1 MDLFNAILSIMFFTL
16 TTIGSNEVGSESRSL
31 NDDYSNISKG
41 RITIV
46 SGNLEGSKNE
56 DVNSDIE
63 GKANTIK
70 AIIKC

>member
-63 GKANTIK
+63 E
-70 AIIKC
+70 